1 MNEQYAKLVN
11 LSTILYNHNTMT
23 LSTLNHKQQELVR
36 RLFETVHAQ
45 FPDITTDY
53 TIRFNPE
60 NDQHIWVD
68 ITMPYEDVLE
78 ADLCDTMAQA
88 SFQIWEETG
97 YRISLFPRSSEVE
110 DMEFA

>member
-1 MNEQYAKLVN
+1 
-11 LSTILYNHNTMT
+11 
-23 LSTLNHKQQELVR
+23 
-36 RLFETVHAQ
+36 
-45 FPDITTDY
+45 
-53 TIRFNPE
+53 
-60 NDQHIWVD
+60 
-68 ITMPYEDVLE
+68 MPYEDVLE